1 MIRVLLA
8 KPGIDGHDVGVKVV
22 ARALRDAGMEV
33 IYSGLRTTIA
43 ETVRMSVQEDVD
55 VIGVSNLSGQHVT
68 MMAELKQGLA
78 EAGFDDVLVVAGGT
92 LLKEDIA
99 ALKELGIEG
108 CFPPGTDTRE
118 VISFI
123 REHVPVRDG
132 ATRAESA

>member
-68 MMAELKQGLA
+68 MMAELKNGLDK
-78 EAGFDDVLVVAGGT
+78 AGFDDVLVVAGGT
-92 LLKEDIA
+92 LLREDIA
-99 ALKELGIEG
+99 ALKQLGIEG
-108 CFPPGTDTRE
+108 CFPPGTDTGE
-118 VISFI
+118 IINFI
-123 REHVPVRDG
+123 REHAPVREG
-132 ATRAESA
+132 AASAESA